1 MTNMERKRKFK
12 STCMEIKLELRKLDP
27 LGVGIYEEDEEA
39 LQNQKKKLKEIQIKL
54 RDAASD
60 YENVTTRYNKHEEF
74 KSELQN
80 ENLLTPELR
89 KEYLSAPTEIIE
101 LYKAK
106 KAKVPKKLVVLNAD
120 FFFKQSIIALA
131 DGLKHDLY
139 PQVVRCFSHLVNIR
153 PNDIGAKK
161 NKGEQRLIFSTQKT
175 HKLVMIDGGLNLVV
189 FTPSKARIDM
199 GVEEKK
205 LKFPPYVTPVL
216 CRPEFYGL
224 MQEALLFQQNEEKA
238 KMPTWCTVKNYR
250 DNVPMGADI
259 SNAWNR
265 STTKGGVSCCAEMAD
280 KYKWHDAIL
289 EVKEQGTDKEIVD
302 YKLKP
307 YDARHLTAACIYR
320 GIYAFDDFLQADPRK
335 AVDVALGHVENS
347 DATHCYLDYVIR
359 DGYLTPI
366 PNMMLKAANSANPII
381 VDGVSITK
389 GVYCLATKSA
399 NQATNDI

>member
-1 MTNMERKRKFK
+1 MTNMERKRKFE

-161 NKGEQRLIFSTQKT
+161 KR
-175 HKLVMIDGGLNLVV
+175 
-189 FTPSKARIDM
+189 
-199 GVEEKK
+199 
-205 LKFPPYVTPVL
+205 
-216 CRPEFYGL
+216 
-224 MQEALLFQQNEEKA
+224 
-238 KMPTWCTVKNYR
+238 
-250 DNVPMGADI
+250 
-259 SNAWNR
+259 
-265 STTKGGVSCCAEMAD
+265 
-280 KYKWHDAIL
+280 
-289 EVKEQGTDKEIVD
+289 
-302 YKLKP
+302 
-307 YDARHLTAACIYR
+307 
-320 GIYAFDDFLQADPRK
+320 
-335 AVDVALGHVENS
+335 
-347 DATHCYLDYVIR
+347 
-359 DGYLTPI
+359 
-366 PNMMLKAANSANPII
+366 
-381 VDGVSITK
+381 
-389 GVYCLATKSA
+389 
-399 NQATNDI
+399 